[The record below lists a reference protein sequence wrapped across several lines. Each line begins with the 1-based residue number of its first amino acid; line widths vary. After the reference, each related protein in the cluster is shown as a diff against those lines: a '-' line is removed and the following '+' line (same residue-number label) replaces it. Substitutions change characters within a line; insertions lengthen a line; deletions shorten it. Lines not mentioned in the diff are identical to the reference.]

1 MLEALQGKLAP
12 VFHSYGVSSPSAE
25 TMAMNLAIEIDTAIA
40 QHCPTFLSSIRRA
53 DPRLAADPWEV
64 KVCKTS
70 GLPMAQ
76 LASVNGKS
84 SLVVNYRAR
93 AQVVRIW
100 AVWQADDLPIGGA
113 DDSTTQGPQS
123 HAGVPRIEIV
133 LDVQAARTKSAPKM
147 LKASLP
153 IRPKA
158 RAR

>member
-1 MLEALQGKLAP
+1 MADALRGKLAP
-12 VFHSYGVSSPSAE
+12 VFQSYGVSSPAAE
-25 TMAMNLAIEIDTAIA
+25 TMAMNLAIEIDTTIA
-40 QHCPTFLSSIRRA
+40 QHCPTFLSSVRHV
-53 DPRLAADPWEV
+53 DPRLAADPWDV

-70 GLPMAQ
+70 GPSMDP

-84 SLVVNYRAR
+84 SLVVNYRAK

-100 AVWQADDLPIGGA
+100 AVWQPDDLPAGGA
-113 DDSTTQGPQS
+113 DDSTRQGPQS

-153 IRPKA
+153 VRPKA